1 MLDDGLDAHLAAVA
15 LAFESEPIDQTDRV
29 SMQRVDFQPLLGL
42 GPTLFG
48 GGDPVADRRQSTIPE
63 ALPGVLLQGA
73 CDVLAVLLRLVFVE
87 ERYDPPHHVMD
98 RVIPKLLRDGD
109 EPHVVLGEL
118 AVVIFHVEG
127 IAEKA
132 REAEPAP
139 RRRARA
145 STRSEE
151 HTSELQSLM
160 RISYAVFCLKKKN
173 QTILSIVY

>member
-1 MLDDGLDAHLAAVA
+1 MPTPAVAGEDALGVQMLDDGLDAHLAAVA

-87 ERYDPPHHVMD
+87 ERHDPPHHVM
-98 RVIPKLLRDGD
+98 
-109 EPHVVLGEL
+109 
-118 AVVIFHVEG
+118 
-127 IAEKA
+127 
-132 REAEPAP
+132 
-139 RRRARA
+139 
-145 STRSEE
+145 RSEE

-160 RISYAVFCLKKKN
+160 RISYAVFCLKKKK
-173 QTILSIVY
+173 

>member
-63 ALPGVLLQGA
+63 ALPGVLLPGA

-87 ERYDPPHHVMD
+87 ERNDPPHHVMD
-98 RVIPKLLRDGD
+98 RVIPSSSVMAMSRTSFLARLRSYYSMS
-109 EPHVVLGEL
+109 
-118 AVVIFHVEG
+118 
-127 IAEKA
+127 K
-132 REAEPAP
+132 RE
-139 RRRARA
+139 RA
-145 STRSEE
+145 SCRE
-151 HTSELQSLM
+151 
-160 RISYAVFCLKKKN
+160 RV
-173 QTILSIVY
+173 